1 MQLDSPKRSP
11 GFRGRMSA
19 AACLLLASGTTARA
33 DPLAKWQLDG
43 SGLLYGE
50 LSRTN
55 VIEPTARI
63 TRLFS
68 GGQSLSAAFGIDVVT
83 GATPTGGIPSTTVQ
97 TTTTPSG
104 RVQTQSVGTVPTS
117 KFSDTRAVLD
127 LGWVKPWSSW
137 LATDIGA
144 HYSKEKDY
152 QSLGGN
158 GKVSISFMRGLTTLT
173 VGGGYNDDT
182 VTPHH
187 GTRAPF
193 SDGTVILDND
203 SNPKKVSSGLVGLSR
218 VLTRRWMVGLTA
230 SRTNERGYLTDPY
243 KVLSLVDSTSG
254 DPGGV
259 ITENRPATR
268 DRRDVLVSSVYHFQT
283 DVLYASDR
291 YYWDDWGIH
300 SNAIDLRIRH
310 DLEGNKYV
318 EPHVRYYYQT
328 QASFFRYALVQGAPL
343 PDFASA
349 DYRLGDLQTLTL
361 GGTYG
366 FQLPHAPG
374 EVTIRAEYMR
384 QWGNSYPKDAI
395 GTEQMTDLSPPVQI
409 GSLVVAYSVQF

>member
-1 MQLDSPKRSP
+1 
-11 GFRGRMSA
+11 MSA

-33 DPLAKWQLDG
+33 DPLAKWQFDG

-50 LSRTN
+50 LTRTN
-55 VIEPTARI
+55 VVEPTARI

-68 GGQSLSAAFGIDVVT
+68 GGQTLSAAFGIDVVT
-83 GATPTGGIPSTTVQ
+83 GATPTGGIPTTAVQ

-104 RVQTQSVGTVPTS
+104 RVQTQTVGSVPTS

-127 LGWVKPWSSW
+127 LGWVKPWGGW
-137 LATDIGA
+137 LTTDLGG

-158 GKVSISFMRGLTTLT
+158 GKVSIAFMRGLTTVS

-182 VTPHH
+182 VTPKG
-187 GTRAPF
+187 GTREPL
-193 SDGTVILDND
+193 SDGTVFLETD
-203 SNPKKVSSGLVGLSR
+203 SNPKHVSTALVGLSR

-230 SRTNERGYLTDPY
+230 SRTYERGYLTEPY

-254 DPGGV
+254 DPVGE

-268 DRRDVLVSSVYHFQT
+268 NRKDVLVSSVYHFET

-291 YYWDDWGIH
+291 YYWDDWGIR
-300 SNAIDLRIRH
+300 SNAIDFRLRH
-310 DLEGNKYV
+310 DLEQNRYV
-318 EPHVRYYYQT
+318 EPHVRYYLQS
-328 QASFFRYALVQGAPL
+328 QASFFHYALIQGAPL

-361 GGTYG
+361 GATYG
-366 FQLPHAPG
+366 FRPPHSPG

-384 QWGNSYPKDAI
+384 QWGNSHPKDAI

-409 GSLVVAYSVQF
+409 GSLVVGYSVQF